1 MRRLKYLTLV
11 VAAAAALALAGCGG
25 SGSSTTATEQSPA
38 DTPPADNPAQLA
50 ALKSAHAQAKA
61 ALATLQDDLG
71 DATRAEIDDAKA
83 KLAELERVLAA
94 AAGVSARTK
103 EMYAAGPI
111 KTELAAAEQAAAPTI
126 AAGNEK
132 QAAIDAAKKALDA
145 AEAAKDLAANGRDAT
160 EAEGDTPA
168 MAAKTGSAKAQEAVM
183 GLVSVQTG
191 GGKAK
196 MHADKAVEAAGKAE
210 DAYEAA
216 KKAYETARAAPT
228 VTAAVRARRGAE
240 DARRDAEMYAKTA
253 NDEAMKAVQAA
264 AMELGRSGDD
274 MMTWSIGS
282 GSDKKSITVTTAG
295 TDVTAPHPGDEGGK
309 VSPSSN
315 PTLEQLGQ
323 DRPGVRSQ
331 NLALGKQHG
340 DDTARLRLMGKYYFD
355 KGESGVY
362 FGVVTASGGPPT
374 ISGTADDPGTVTIH
388 ANSGILGAAGK
399 TFDLTKVANPAFLR
413 SVEGTPPGTRTSV
426 SEMGLTYDETD
437 NPEGDQYVTPVSNIT
452 VGGGGDAG
460 TNGDLYS
467 YSYTYRDKP
476 RTGYIMI
483 QDGSP
488 LQAHVIKGKYS
499 IPAIYDHMHVNYGM
513 WNTLKDK
520 KPADLGIGFVTVLE
534 GKDKTPLAG
543 MPRILGTATYQ
554 GGWVATVRGPGEPAP
569 ADKATNF
576 SEHQGLSEVTADF
589 GKNTVKVDLKLA
601 RYESGGF
608 GEDETFATLSGGAI
622 DGNGFMGTEVSVL
635 PGGTPSEGGG
645 LEKVGL
651 KSSEDGFTGEFS
663 GAFYGPKAEEVGG
676 VFDFDGK
683 KLGAFRGAF
692 GGGRGEETSGG

>member
-1 MRRLKYLTLV
+1 MRHLRHLTLA

-25 SGSSTTATEQSPA
+25 SGSSTTTAPEQPPV
-38 DTPPADNPAQLA
+38 DTPADNPTQLA

-71 DATRAEIDDAKA
+71 DATRAEVDDAKA

-111 KTELAAAEQAAAPTI
+111 KTELAAAEQAAALAI
-126 AAGNEK
+126 AGENAK
-132 QAAIDAAKKALDA
+132 QATIDAAKKALDA
-145 AEAAKDLAANGRDAT
+145 AEAAKDLAANGRAAT

-168 MAAKTGSAKAQEAVM
+168 MAAKTGSAKAQEALM

-228 VTAAVRARRGAE
+228 VTAAVRARQAAE

-264 AMELGRSGDD
+264 MMELGRSGDD
-274 MMTWSIGS
+274 RMTWSIGS
-282 GSDKKSITVTTAG
+282 GGDKKSITVTTEG
-295 TDVTAPHPGDEGGK
+295 TDVTAPHPGQAE
-309 VSPSSN
+309 VRASSTTV
-315 PTLEQLGQ
+315 TLENL
-323 DRPGVRSQ
+323 DKERPGVYSR
-331 NLALGKQHG
+331 NIALGKQHG

-362 FGVVTASGGPPT
+362 FGDTVPNGAPT
-374 ISGTADDPGTVTIH
+374 ISGTADNPGTVTIH
-388 ANSGILGAAGK
+388 AKAKILGAEGK
-399 TFDLTKVANPAFLR
+399 TFDLTKVTNPAFFRHSL
-413 SVEGTPPGTRTSV
+413 GTPPGTRASV
-426 SEMGLTYDETD
+426 EEMGLTYDETN
-437 NPEGDQYVTPVSNIT
+437 NPEGDQYVTKVFNLRVEEGSR
-452 VGGGGDAG
+452 DAG

-483 QDGSP
+483 GPDGSP
-488 LQAHVIKGKYS
+488 LHAYVIKGKYN

-534 GKDKTPLAG
+534 GKDKTPLAR
-543 MPRILGTATYQ
+543 MPRNVGTATYQ
-554 GGWVATVRGPGEPAP
+554 GGWVATVRAPGEP
-569 ADKATNF
+569 DLATGF

-589 GKNTVKVDLKLA
+589 EKNTVKVDLKLA
-601 RYESGGF
+601 KYESNRDGQ
-608 GEDETFATLSGGAI
+608 DETFATLSGGAI

-635 PGGTPSEGGG
+635 PGGTPSVGGG

-651 KSSEDGFTGEFS
+651 QSSEDGFTGEFS
-663 GAFYGPKAEEVGG
+663 GAFYGPEAEEVGG

-683 KLGAFRGAF
+683 ELGAFRGAF
-692 GGGRGEETSGG
+692 GGGRREESGG